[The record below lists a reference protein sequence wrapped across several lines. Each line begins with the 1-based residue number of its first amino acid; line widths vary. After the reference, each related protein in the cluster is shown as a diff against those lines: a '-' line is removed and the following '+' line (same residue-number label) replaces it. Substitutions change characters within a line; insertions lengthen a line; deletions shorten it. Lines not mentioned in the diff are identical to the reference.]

1 MGSVSLGTGSNRTD
15 IGGRSSGPWAAL
27 AEVGSGIGNHGGF
40 KSTSAYVGQRQTA
53 AQTLGSDPLEVVD
66 GTKAINHLED
76 VVVKAGGAI
85 LRYGVNRTAILW
97 IAELGHLGSSAP
109 PHGAAPTVGGHCAPV
124 LADTTWVC
132 GEVRMVDGAD
142 RVGR

>member
-1 MGSVSLGTGSNRTD
+1 MGGGA
-15 IGGRSSGPWAAL
+15 GRSW
-27 AEVGSGIGNHGGF
+27 VRHRNHSGF

-109 PHGAAPTVGGHCAPV
+109 PHGAAPTVGGTARPSSPTPHGCAGTC
-124 LADTTWVC
+124 AWSMAQT
-132 GEVRMVDGAD
+132 E
-142 RVGR
+142 